1 MSDLQTQFPTTPS
14 FQSVNFK
21 INTPTLT
28 SETFS
33 GKLRRVGQG
42 VSYYSW
48 EVQYPNLAPLDAG
61 TVIGYVSQCLGPQFS
76 FRIVLPEIS
85 FTKLTGQTANTPTV
99 STSSAIGSIQVTLTG
114 CGANGKVLAAG
125 DFFKFANHSKVYMC
139 VSPVTANSGGVATL
153 FFTSP
158 SVSTIPQ
165 GTQVTITN
173 VPFTAVLDEDVQEF
187 DVGFGGITSMTLS
200 MREVW

>member
-1 MSDLQTQFPTTPS
+1 MADLATQFPTSPS

-21 INTPTLT
+21 VNTPTIT

-48 EVQYPNLAPLDAG
+48 EVQYPNLSPLDAG
-61 TVIGYVSQCLGPQFS
+61 TVRGYVGQCLGPQFS
-76 FRIVLPEIS
+76 FEIIIPEIS
-85 FTKLTGQTANTPTV
+85 YTNLTGQTANTPAAAAN
-99 STSSAIGSIQVTLTG
+99 SAVGTTNLVVTG

-125 DFFKFANHSKVYMC
+125 DMFKFNNHSKVYMA
-139 VSPVTANSGGVATL
+139 VSPVTANSSGVATI

-158 SVSTIPQ
+158 LVQPVTA
-165 GTQVTITN
+165 GTGVKITA
-173 VPFTAVLDEDVQEF
+173 VPFTAVLAEDVQEW
-187 DVGFGGITSMTLS
+187 DVGFGGISTLSLS

>member
-1 MSDLQTQFPTTPS
+1 MSDLPTQFPTSPS

-42 VSYYSW
+42 ISYYSW

-85 FTKLTGQTANTPTV
+85 FTKLTGQTASVPTV
-99 STSSAIGSIQVTLTG
+99 STAGAIGSIQVTLAG
-114 CGANGKVLAAG
+114 CGANGRVLAAG
-125 DFFKFANHSKVYMC
+125 DLFKFANHSKVYMS
-139 VSPVTANSGGVATL
+139 VSPVTANSSGVATL

-158 SVSTIPQ
+158 SVSAIPQ
-165 GTQVTITN
+165 GTQVIINN

-187 DVGFGGITSMTLS
+187 DVGFGGITTMSLS